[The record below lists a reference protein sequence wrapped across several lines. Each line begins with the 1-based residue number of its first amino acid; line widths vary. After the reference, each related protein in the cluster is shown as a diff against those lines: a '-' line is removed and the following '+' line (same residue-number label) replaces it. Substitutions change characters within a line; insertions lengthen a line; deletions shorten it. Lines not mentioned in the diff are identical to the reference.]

1 MMKDF
6 FAPKAIIIKLDP
18 PADVIT
24 DSQTGGT
31 DENGEVS
38 TPWDFD

>member
-1 MMKDF
+1 MKDF
-6 FAPKAIIIKLDP
+6 FAPEAIIIKLDRLP
-18 PADVIT
+18 DIIT